1 MRGSRCRLAVT
12 PPSCGGRRYVV
23 LRSRVIPAV
32 VVLLMVAGRASADEL
47 VSLKVGYQNL
57 SPSGTVAG
65 RRNNIGTKID
75 IEKDMD
81 LGESNSVTAEV
92 ALQLGRSR
100 LSFGYLPIEYSGTGQ
115 MTADGTFN
123 GQPFSASDIV
133 QSTIKLNLYDIGY
146 AFYLLNFDDLPIRL
160 QLGPEVAVKVVDA
173 AVDFVDASSAIDEH
187 ESATVGIPTVGGR
200 ARAALADYLGAVAR
214 VGYLEYDGSR
224 FLDAEAQIEF
234 SPLPLVGV
242 YAGYRLFG
250 LKIDRSDLLV
260 DIDFSGP
267 FAGAFARF

>member
-1 MRGSRCRLAVT
+1 VQRWQAILVGVALLA
-12 PPSCGGRRYVV
+12 S
-23 LRSRVIPAV
+23 
-32 VVLLMVAGRASADEL
+32 AGTTRADEL
-47 VSLKVGYQNL
+47 VSVKVGYQNL

-81 LGESNSVTAEV
+81 LGESNGVTAEA

-100 LSFGYLPIEYSGTGQ
+100 LSLGYLPIEYSGTGQ
-115 MTADGTFN
+115 MTVDGTFN
-123 GQPFSASDIV
+123 GQPFSASDVV
-133 QSTIKLNLYDIGY
+133 QSAIDLDLYDLGY

-160 QLGPEVAVKVVDA
+160 QVGPEVAIKIVNA
-173 AVDFVDASSAIDEH
+173 AVDFVDVTSAINEH

-214 VGYLEYDGSR
+214 VGYLEYDGNQ

-242 YAGYRLFG
+242 YAGYRLFN

-267 FAGAFARF
+267 FAGAFARY

>member
-1 MRGSRCRLAVT
+1 ML
-12 PPSCGGRRYVV
+12 RRMAFLVGMALV
-23 LRSRVIPAV
+23 MS
-32 VVLLMVAGRASADEL
+32 AGAAPADEL
-47 VSLKVGYQNL
+47 LSIKLGYQNL

-81 LGESNSVTAEV
+81 LGESNGLTAEV

-100 LSFGYLPIEYSGTGQ
+100 LSLGYLPIEYSGTGQ
-115 MTADGTFN
+115 MRVDGTFN

-133 QSTIKLNLYDIGY
+133 QSAIKLDLYDIGY
-146 AFYLLNFDDLPIRL
+146 AFYLLNLDDLAIRL
-160 QLGPEVAVKVVDA
+160 QLGPEVAIKVVDA
-173 AVDFVDASSAIDEH
+173 AVDFVDVSSAINEH

-200 ARAALADYLGAVAR
+200 ARLALADYLGAVAR
-214 VGYLEYDGSR
+214 VGYLEYDGSQ
-224 FLDAEAQIEF
+224 FLDAEAQVEF
-234 SPLPLVGV
+234 SPLPLIGV
-242 YAGYRLFG
+242 YAGYRLFS

>member
-1 MRGSRCRLAVT
+1 MVTLASCR
-12 PPSCGGRRYVV
+12 GRRCFV
-23 LRSRVIPAV
+23 LRSRVILVGAV
-32 VVLLMVAGRASADEL
+32 LAMVTRIASADEL
-47 VSLKVGYQNL
+47 VSFKAGYQNL

-65 RRNNIGTKID
+65 RRNNFGTKID

-81 LGESNSVTAEV
+81 LGESNGVTAEV
-92 ALQLGRSR
+92 AMQIGRSR
-100 LSFGYLPIEYSGTGQ
+100 LSFEYLPVEYSGTGQ
-115 MTADGTFN
+115 MTVDGTFN

-133 QSTIKLNLYDIGY
+133 QSAVKLSLYSVGY
-146 AFYLLNFDDLPIRL
+146 ALYLLNFDDLPIRL
-160 QLGPEVAVKVVDA
+160 QAGPEVAVRIVDA
-173 AVDFVDASSAIDEH
+173 AVDFVDASSAINEH

-234 SPLPLVGV
+234 SPVPLLGV
-242 YAGYRLFG
+242 YAGYRRFS